1 MSIEDTSSRLSGVIL
16 PKPDGDVSAAL
27 FRQIA
32 EHSPAVMVVVAT
44 SDLRIVYANR
54 AAHRAARSEPGDLV
68 GRLATAVF
76 TFIDPHRLLAKT
88 HGQIGAVADRQG
100 DESVWWDVS
109 YVALDTAAPE
119 AAAVLVTAID
129 VTHHEIAK
137 AKAQTAQDTLDA
149 LLDYIPQGITIT
161 RGPDVLIDRI
171 STRGLALL
179 GRKAAELTGDSALKQ
194 TDVWQVYRPGSEA
207 RLSPTER
214 PLARATRTG
223 EVKINETLLVRGSDG
238 ELLTVVCNSGPI
250 RDADG
255 RVTGAVMAWHDV
267 GELQRAQAALRESEQ
282 RLRAVLLQIPAAIF
296 IVEAPDGRV
305 TFKSHLVDEVLGQ
318 PDADMETAKA
328 KLRGWALHR
337 DGRPY
342 DLSEYPS
349 RRALFSGETVQ
360 AEPMIFSRG
369 DGRLIDL
376 EMYAGPVHSETGE
389 IVASVA
395 VAIDV
400 TERRV
405 AEARQAFLFRLQD
418 ALRALSE
425 PAEIITAAATLL
437 GRHLG
442 AARIGYSEIQP
453 DNETLLIT
461 NGYVDGAPAV
471 NGLFRME
478 AFGRHHAQEMRAGR
492 TLVYE
497 DVQTDDRGARD
508 FGLELGTR
516 AHVSVPLIRDGRFTG
531 SLYVTHFKSYRWTP
545 ADIALIEDVA
555 ARIWDAAER
564 GRAEAR
570 LRESEQRLRLAL
582 ESSGLGSWEYD
593 AITTKTVRS
602 ARHDAIFGYDEPVSD
617 WSYDRFKD
625 HIPES
630 DRERVLAGFCAA
642 LEQGEDW
649 DVECRMIRVDGSQG
663 WLRVRARP
671 HFGNDGKVIKLL
683 GTVADITERKEAE
696 ETAIAT
702 ATKFESFA
710 QTMPSMVWTSSPDG
724 QIDWFNARVSEYSGI
739 PAAAMK
745 PDGWAPVH
753 PDDIERAIR
762 GWQDAL
768 ASGEPYQTE
777 YRIRRHDGM
786 FRWHITRA
794 VPIRSADGT
803 IAFWIGTSTDIQ
815 DQKSSEQA
823 LAELNATL
831 EEQVRARTAELLEA
845 EATLRQS
852 QKMEAVGQLTGG
864 LAHDF
869 NNLLTGITGSLELL
883 ATRLSQGKI
892 TEVDRYLNVA
902 QGAAKRAASLTHRL
916 LAFSR
921 RQTLAPKPTDMNQLV
936 AGMDDLIRRTVGPAV
951 RVEVARA
958 PGLWAVLADPNQ
970 LENALLNLCI
980 NARDAMPDGGSLIIE
995 TGNRLLEDSEART
1008 LELCAGEYVS
1018 LSVSDTGGGMT
1029 AEVIARAFD
1038 PFFTTKPL
1046 GEGTGLGLSMVYGFT
1061 RQSGGQ
1067 ACISSEP
1074 GRGTKVCLYLP
1085 RYTGDLGVV
1094 EPSANAQ
1101 KVLRGD
1107 GETVLVVDDEP
1118 SVRLLIHEV
1127 LDELGYKVL
1136 EAETG
1141 AAGLQILDSAGRV
1154 DLLVTDVGLPGGMN
1168 GRQLADAA
1176 LVSRPDLKVL
1186 FITGYAENAVMG
1198 DGCLKPGMHVLTKPF
1213 SLDALGAR
1221 VKEIV
1226 AASAL

>member
-1 MSIEDTSSRLSGVIL
+1 MSIEDTASRLDGVVPPTADQDSSADLFRKVVEHVPAVIL
-16 PKPDGDVSAAL
+16 
-27 FRQIA
+27 I
-32 EHSPAVMVVVAT
+32 VAT
-44 SDLRIVYANR
+44 ADLRIIYANS
-54 AAHRAARSEPGDLV
+54 AAHHAARRAPGALI
-68 GRLATAVF
+68 GRSASAAFAFV
-76 TFIDPHRLLAKT
+76 DPALLHPRTPA
-88 HGQIGAVADRQG
+88 QARAVADRTG
-100 DESVWWDVS
+100 DEPIWWDVS
-109 YVALDTAAPE
+109 YAPLPPE
-119 AAAVLVTAID
+119 TETETGAVLVTAVD

-137 AKAQTAQDTLDA
+137 AKAEAAQDTLDA

-161 RGPDVLIDRI
+161 HGPEVHIDRI
-171 STRGLALL
+171 STQGLALL
-179 GRKAAELTGDSALKQ
+179 GRKAEELTGQSALLHN
-194 TDVWQVYRPGSEA
+194 DVWQVYRPGSDA
-207 RLSPTER
+207 RLSPAER

-223 EVKINETLLVRGSDG
+223 EVKINETLLVRRRDG

-255 RVTGAVMAWHDV
+255 RVTGAVMAWQDA

-296 IVEAPDGRV
+296 IIEAPDGRL
-305 TFKSHLVDEVLGQ
+305 TFKSRLLDEVLGL
-318 PDADMETAKA
+318 PESDMEAAKA
-328 KLRGWALHR
+328 TLRGWALHK
-337 DGRPY
+337 DGSPY

-349 RRALFSGETVQ
+349 RRALFQGETVQ

-376 EMYAGPVHSETGE
+376 EMYAGPVHGETGE
-389 IVASVA
+389 IVAAVA

-405 AEARQAFLFRLQD
+405 GEARQAFLFRLQD
-418 ALRALSE
+418 ALRALSD
-425 PAEIITAAATLL
+425 PLEIITTAATLL

-442 AARIGYSEIQP
+442 AARIGYSEMQP
-453 DNETLLIT
+453 DDETVLVT
-461 NGYVDGAPAV
+461 NGYVDGAPPV
-471 NGLFRME
+471 NGLFRL
-478 AFGRHHAQEMRAGR
+478 ASFGPHHEREMRAGR

-497 DVQTDDRGARD
+497 DVQADERGARE
-508 FGLELGTR
+508 FGVELGTR

-531 SLYVTHFKSYRWTP
+531 SLYVTHFKPYSWTA

-570 LRESEQRLRLAL
+570 LRESEERLRLAL
-582 ESSGLGSWEYD
+582 ESTGLGSWEYD
-593 AITTKTVRS
+593 AITRKTIRS
-602 ARHDAIFGYDEPVSD
+602 TRHDAIFGYDEPVSD
-617 WSYDRFKD
+617 WTYERFKT

-630 DRERVLAGFCAA
+630 DREVVEAGFRDA
-642 LEQGEDW
+642 LERGEDW
-649 DVECRMIRVDGSQG
+649 SVECRMIRADGSPG
-663 WLRVRARP
+663 WLSVRARP
-671 HFGNDGKVIKLL
+671 DYGADGKVVRLL
-683 GTVADITERKEAE
+683 GTVADITERKRAE
-696 ETAIAT
+696 EAVVETGA
-702 ATKFESFA
+702 KFETFA
-710 QTMPSMVWTSSPDG
+710 QTMPSMVWTSLPDG
-724 QIDWFNARVSEYSGI
+724 QIDWFNARVCEYSGI
-739 PAAAMK
+739 PEAEMK
-745 PDGWAPVH
+745 PNGWAPVH
-753 PDDIERAIR
+753 PDDIDRATR
-762 GWQDAL
+762 AWREAL
-768 ASGEPYQTE
+768 ESGEPFETE

-786 FRWHITRA
+786 FRWHLTRA
-794 VPIRSADGT
+794 IPIRGADGEIALWIGNSAD
-803 IAFWIGTSTDIQ
+803 IE
-815 DQKSSEQA
+815 DQKSSERA

-883 ATRLSQGKI
+883 AGRIHQGKF

-902 QGAAKRAASLTHRL
+902 QGAARRAASLTHRL

-921 RQTLAPKPTDMNQLV
+921 RQTLDPKPTDINQLV
-936 AGMDDLIRRTVGPAV
+936 SGMDDLIRRTVGPGV
-951 RVEVARA
+951 TVEVVGA

-980 NARDAMPDGGSLIIE
+980 NARDAMPDGGRLLIE
-995 TGNRLLEDSEART
+995 TGNRSLDESEAKA
-1008 LELCAGEYVS
+1008 LELRAGEYVS
-1018 LSVSDTGGGMT
+1018 LNVADTGGGMT

-1061 RQSGGQ
+1061 RQSGGH
-1067 ACISSEP
+1067 ACIQSQP
-1074 GRGTKVCLYLP
+1074 GQGTTVRLYLP
-1085 RYTGDLGVV
+1085 RYSGDDVV
-1094 EPSANAQ
+1094 FEHPADTPKAR
-1101 KVLRGD
+1101 RGD

-1127 LDELGYKVL
+1127 LAELGYKVL

-1141 AAGLQILDSAGRV
+1141 ASGLQILDCVGQV

-1176 LVSRPDLKVL
+1176 LVTRPALKVL
-1186 FITGYAENAVMG
+1186 FITGYAESAVLG
-1198 DGCLKPGMHVLTKPF
+1198 DGHLKPGMHVLTKPF
-1213 SLDALGAR
+1213 SLETLGAKVR
-1221 VKEIV
+1221 EIIAPV
-1226 AASAL
+1226 

>member
-1 MSIEDTSSRLSGVIL
+1 MSIENTSSRLSGLIRQT
-16 PKPDGDVSAAL
+16 PDGDVSAEL
-27 FRQIA
+27 FHQIA
-32 EHSPAVMVVVAT
+32 EHSPAVMAVVAA
-44 SDLRIVYANR
+44 SDLRIVYANA
-54 AAHRAARSEPGDLV
+54 AAHRAARSIAGELT
-68 GRLATAVF
+68 GRPACAAFPFV
-76 TFIDPHRLLAKT
+76 DPERLLAKT
-88 HGQIGAVADRQG
+88 PAHVHAVADRDG
-100 DESVWWDVS
+100 DAQIWWDVS
-109 YVALDTAAPE
+109 YVALD
-119 AAAVLVTAID
+119 AAVLITAID

-137 AKAQTAQDTLDA
+137 AKAQAAQDTLDA

-161 RGPDVLIDRI
+161 RGPEVNVDRI
-171 STRGLALL
+171 SARGLALL
-179 GRKAAELTGDSALKQ
+179 GRRADELTGYSALEP
-194 TDVWQVYRPGSEA
+194 TDVWQVYRPGRED
-207 RLSPTER
+207 RLTPAER

-223 EVKINETLLVRGSDG
+223 EVKINETLIVRRRNG

-250 RDADG
+250 RDVEG
-255 RVTGAVMAWHDV
+255 RVTGAVMAWQDTS
-267 GELQRAQAALRESEQ
+267 ELQRAQAALRESEE

-305 TFKSHLVDEVLGQ
+305 TFKSQLVDEVLGR
-318 PDADMETAKA
+318 PDPDMETAKA
-328 KLRGWALHR
+328 TLRGWALHK
-337 DGRPY
+337 DGSPY

-349 RRALFSGETVQ
+349 RRALFSGETVR
-360 AEPMIFSRG
+360 AEPMTFSRG

-376 EMYAGPVHSETGE
+376 EMYAGPVHSKTGE

-395 VAIDV
+395 VAMDV
-400 TERRV
+400 TERRL
-405 AEARQAFLFRLQD
+405 ADARQAFLFRLQD

-425 PAEIITAAATLL
+425 PAEILTTAATLL

-442 AARIGYSEIQP
+442 AARIGYSQMQP
-453 DNETLLIT
+453 DDETLLIT
-461 NGYVDGAPAV
+461 NGYADGAPPV
-471 NGLFRME
+471 NGLFALS
-478 AFGRHHAQEMRAGR
+478 AFGLHHEQEMRAGR
-492 TLVYE
+492 TVVYE
-497 DVQTDDRGARD
+497 DVQADDQGARA

-516 AHVSVPLIRDGRFTG
+516 AHVSVPRIRDGRFMG
-531 SLYVTHFKSYRWTP
+531 SLYVTHFKPYTWTP

-570 LRESEQRLRLAL
+570 LRGSEERLRLAL

-593 AITTKTVRS
+593 VTTGKTVRS
-602 ARHDAIFGYDEPVSD
+602 ARHDAIFGYAEPVSD
-617 WSYDRFKD
+617 WSYERFKT

-630 DRERVLAGFCAA
+630 DRERVEAGFRAA
-642 LEQGEDW
+642 VEHGEDW
-649 DVECRMIRVDGSQG
+649 DVECRMIRADGSQG
-663 WLRVRARP
+663 WLNARAKP
-671 HFGNDGKVIKLL
+671 HYNSDGKVIRLL
-683 GTVADITERKEAE
+683 GTVADITERKRAE
-696 ETAIAT
+696 EAVIQT
-702 ATKFESFA
+702 ATKFEIFA
-710 QTMPSMVWTSSPDG
+710 QTMPSMVWTSLPDG
-724 QIDWFNARVSEYSGI
+724 QIDWFNARVCEYSGI
-739 PAAAMK
+739 PESQMK
-745 PDGWAPVH
+745 PNGWAPVH
-753 PDDIERAIR
+753 PDDIERATR
-762 GWQDAL
+762 GWQEAL
-768 ASGEPYQTE
+768 ASGEPYETE
-777 YRIRRHDGM
+777 YRIQRHDGI

-803 IAFWIGTSTDIQ
+803 IAFWIGTSADIQ

-823 LAELNATL
+823 LADLNATL

-883 ATRLSQGKI
+883 ATRLAQGKLA
-892 TEVDRYLNVA
+892 ELDRYLNVA

-921 RQTLAPKPTDMNQLV
+921 RQTLDPKPTDINQLV
-936 AGMDDLIRRTVGPAV
+936 SGMDELIRRTVGPAV
-951 RVEVARA
+951 TVEVARA

-980 NARDAMPDGGSLIIE
+980 NARDAMPDGGRLIIE
-995 TGNRLLEDSEART
+995 TGNRILDDSEAKA
-1008 LELCAGEYVS
+1008 LELCGAEYVS

-1067 ACISSEP
+1067 ASIHSEL

-1085 RYTGDLGVV
+1085 RYAGAVGVFAS
-1094 EPSANAQ
+1094 SAEAQ
-1101 KVLRGD
+1101 KVLRGA

-1118 SVRLLIHEV
+1118 SVRVLIQEV
-1127 LDELGYKVL
+1127 LEELGYRVL

-1141 AAGLQILDSAGRV
+1141 AAGLQLLESIGRV
-1154 DLLVTDVGLPGGMN
+1154 DLLITDVGLPGGMN

-1176 LVSRPDLKVL
+1176 LVSRPNLKVL
-1186 FITGYAENAVMG
+1186 FITGYAENAVIG
-1198 DGCLKPGMHVLTKPF
+1198 DGCLQPGMHVLTKPF
-1213 SLDALGAR
+1213 SLEVLGGR

>member
-1 MSIEDTSSRLSGVIL
+1 MSIEDTSSRLSGLTV
-16 PKPDGDVSAAL
+16 PKSDGDVSADL
-27 FRQIA
+27 FQQIA
-32 EHSPAVMVVVAT
+32 EHSPAVMAVVAA
-44 SDLRIVYANR
+44 SDLRIIYANM
-54 AAHRAARSEPGDLV
+54 AAHRAARREPGALI
-68 GRLATAVF
+68 GQLSTAAFV
-76 TFIDPHRLLAKT
+76 FIDPARVLTKSTAQVH
-88 HGQIGAVADRQG
+88 AVEDREG
-100 DESVWWDVS
+100 VEPVWWDVS
-109 YVALDTAAPE
+109 YVALG
-119 AAAVLVTAID
+119 AAAVLITAID
-129 VTHHEIAK
+129 VTHHQIATAK
-137 AKAQTAQDTLDA
+137 AKAAQDTLDA

-161 RGPDVLIDRI
+161 RGADVQVDRI
-171 STRGLALL
+171 STQGLALL
-179 GRKAAELTGDSALKQ
+179 GRRADELTGESALKH
-194 TDVWQVYRPGSEA
+194 TDVWQVYRPGSEV
-207 RLSPTER
+207 RLTPTER

-223 EVKINETLLVRGSDG
+223 EVKINETLLVRRSNGD
-238 ELLTVVCNSGPI
+238 LLTVVCNSGPI
-250 RDADG
+250 RDSDG

-305 TFKSHLVDEVLGQ
+305 TFKSRLVDEVLGQ

-328 KLRGWALHR
+328 TLRGWALHK
-337 DGRPY
+337 DGSPY

-349 RRALFSGETVQ
+349 RRALFRGETVQ
-360 AEPMIFSRG
+360 AEPMTFSRG

-395 VAIDV
+395 VAMDV

-418 ALRALSE
+418 ALRTLSE

-442 AARIGYSEIQP
+442 AARIGYSEMQP
-453 DNETLLIT
+453 DDETVLVT
-461 NGYVDGAPAV
+461 NGYVDGAPEV
-471 NGLFRME
+471 NGLFRLAM
-478 AFGRHHAQEMRAGR
+478 FGPHHEREMRAGR

-497 DVQTDDRGARD
+497 DVQADDRGARE
-508 FGLELGTR
+508 FGVELGTR
-516 AHVSVPLIRDGRFTG
+516 AHVSVPLIRNGRFTG
-531 SLYVTHFKSYRWTP
+531 SLYVTHFRPYSWTA
-545 ADIALIEDVA
+545 ADISLIEDVA

-570 LRESEQRLRLAL
+570 LRESEERLRLAL
-582 ESSGLGSWEYD
+582 ESTGLGSWEYD
-593 AITTKTVRS
+593 AITKKTIRS
-602 ARHDAIFGYDEPVSD
+602 ARHDAIFGYAEPVSD
-617 WSYDRFKD
+617 WSYERFKA

-630 DRERVLAGFCAA
+630 DRDLVEAGFRAA
-642 LEQGEDW
+642 VERGEDW
-649 DVECRMIRVDGSQG
+649 DVECRMIRADGAQG
-663 WLRVRARP
+663 WLNVRARP
-671 HFGNDGKVIKLL
+671 HRGSDGKVIRLL
-683 GTVADITERKEAE
+683 GTVADITERKQAE
-696 ETAIAT
+696 EAVIQTGA
-702 ATKFESFA
+702 KFETFA

-724 QIDWFNARVSEYSGI
+724 EIDWFNARVCEYSGI
-739 PAAAMK
+739 PESQMK

-753 PDDIERAIR
+753 ADDIDRATR
-762 GWQDAL
+762 GWLEAL
-768 ASGEPYQTE
+768 ASGEPYETE

-794 VPIRSADGT
+794 VPIRKADGA

-823 LAELNATL
+823 LADLNATL

-883 ATRLSQGKI
+883 ATRLSQGKL
-892 TEVDRYLNVA
+892 TELDRYLTVA

-921 RQTLAPKPTDMNQLV
+921 RQTLDPKPTDINQLV
-936 AGMDDLIRRTVGPAV
+936 AGMDDLIRRTVGPEV
-951 RVEVARA
+951 TVEVARS

-980 NARDAMPDGGSLIIE
+980 NARDAMPDGGRLIIE
-995 TGNRLLEDSEART
+995 TGNRILDDQEAKA
-1008 LELCAGEYVS
+1008 LELPAAEYVS

-1067 ACISSEP
+1067 ACISSQP
-1074 GRGTKVCLYLP
+1074 GEGAKVCLYLP
-1085 RYTGDLGVV
+1085 RHAGGVGVV
-1094 EPSANAQ
+1094 EPSTDVQRAR
-1101 KVLRGD
+1101 RGE

-1118 SVRLLIHEV
+1118 SVRLLIQEV
-1127 LDELGYKVL
+1127 LEELGYTVL

-1141 AAGLQILDSAGRV
+1141 ASGLQILESVSRV

-1186 FITGYAENAVMG
+1186 FITGYAENAVIG

-1213 SLDALGAR
+1213 SLETLGGR
-1221 VKEIV
+1221 VREIV
-1226 AASAL
+1226 AAS